1 MKHLERIRV
10 NLQEYKA
17 LFIVVISVSAL
28 LVASPALHRLLVYP
42 QTEFFTELWLLGP
55 EQKAENYSFNITR
68 NENYG
73 VFLGIGNHLGQCAYY
88 LVEVKFRNESMSAPN
103 SFSRTPSSLPSLF
116 NITVFVADKSVW
128 EQFLTFSLDYEFND
142 SLSRVDFSSITLNDV
157 KLGLNGLSSEWNSTT
172 NRFYG
177 NLIFEL
183 WIYNGSTG
191 LLGYHERFVDLKLN
205 MTAT

>member
-1 MKHLERIRV
+1 MKQLERIQV
-10 NLQEYKA
+10 KLQEYKV

-28 LVASPALHRLLVYP
+28 LVASPALQRLLVYP

-55 EQKAENYSFNITR
+55 EQKAENYPFNISR

-88 LVEVKFRNESMSAPN
+88 VVEVKFRNESGSAPN
-103 SFSRTPSSLPSLF
+103 SFNRTPSSLPSLF
-116 NITVFVADKSVW
+116 NIAVFVADKSVW
-128 EQFLTFSLDYEFND
+128 EQFLMFSLDYEFND
-142 SLSRVDFSSITLNDV
+142 SLSRVDFYSITLNDV

-191 LLGYHERFVDLKLN
+191 LFGYHERFVDLKFN